1 MIIEIPALWLVED
14 CIISCY
20 NHLAQ
25 GDYSRGAKC
34 QNGCSTFCQCYVGS
48 NKCYSGENTLLKWR
62 GGSIKFGKTIS
73 KKDTK
78 FLLMKL
84 NKPVKFYWRL
94 ASYMYLDTSYQN
106 NCHRM
111 LQCVSTRKNKS
122 ITEFE
127 STSRTIIPTQLFTL
141 PLVNYFLDSLKS
153 SVLQL

>member
-1 MIIEIPALWLVED
+1 M
-14 CIISCY
+14 
-20 NHLAQ
+20 
-25 GDYSRGAKC
+25 
-34 QNGCSTFCQCYVGS
+34 FCQCYVGS
-48 NKCYSGENTLLKWR
+48 DKCNLGENTLLQGR
-62 GGSIKFGKTIS
+62 RGSIKFGKTIS

-127 STSRTIIPTQLFTL
+127 STSRAIIPTQLFTL
-141 PLVNYFLDSLKS
+141 PLVNYF
-153 SVLQL
+153 

>member
-1 MIIEIPALWLVED
+1 MIIEMPALWLVED

-34 QNGCSTFCQCYVGS
+34 QNGCFTFCQCYVGS
-48 NKCYSGENTLLKWR
+48 DKCYLGENTLLKCR
-62 GGSIKFGKTIS
+62 GSTIKFGKTIS

-127 STSRTIIPTQLFTL
+127 STSFTL

>member
-1 MIIEIPALWLVED
+1 MIIEMPALWLVED

-25 GDYSRGAKC
+25 GAKC
-34 QNGCSTFCQCYVGS
+34 QNDCFTFCQYYVGS
-48 NKCYSGENTLLKWR
+48 DKCNLGENSLLQGR
-62 GGSIKFGKTIS
+62 RGSIKFGKTIS

-94 ASYMYLDTSYQN
+94 ASFMYLDTSYQN

-127 STSRTIIPTQLFTL
+127 STSRAIIPTQLFTL

>member
-1 MIIEIPALWLVED
+1 MIIEMPALWLVED

-34 QNGCSTFCQCYVGS
+34 QNGCFTFCQCYIGS
-48 NKCYSGENTLLKWR
+48 DKCYLVENTLLKCR

-78 FLLMKL
+78 FLLMKW

-94 ASYMYLDTSYQN
+94 ASYMYLDISYQN

-127 STSRTIIPTQLFTL
+127 STSRAIIPTQLFTL